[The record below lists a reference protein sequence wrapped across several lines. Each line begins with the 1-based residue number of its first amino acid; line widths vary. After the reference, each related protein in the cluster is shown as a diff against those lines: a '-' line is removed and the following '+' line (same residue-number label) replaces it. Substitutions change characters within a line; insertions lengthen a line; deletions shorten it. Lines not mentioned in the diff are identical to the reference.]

1 MLEELDLTTK
11 WVLLI
16 TDQQRLLEE
25 HRVLGRAVQL
35 RNPYVDAL
43 SLLQLRALRTLRSGE
58 TSEEKALDD
67 ARNLLL
73 ISLKGVAA
81 GLQNTG

>member
-1 MLEELDLTTK
+1 MLEELDLTTT
-11 WVLLI
+11 WVLAI
-16 TDQQRLLEE
+16 TDQQRLLEK

-43 SLLQLRALRTLRSGE
+43 SLIQLRALRALRSGDLKD
-58 TSEEKALDD
+58 EEIDD
-67 ARNLLL
+67 PRNLLL